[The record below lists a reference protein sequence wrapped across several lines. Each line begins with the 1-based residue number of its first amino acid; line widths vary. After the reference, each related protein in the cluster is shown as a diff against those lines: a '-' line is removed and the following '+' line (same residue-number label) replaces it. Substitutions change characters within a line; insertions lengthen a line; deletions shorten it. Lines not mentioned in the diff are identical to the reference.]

1 MANNYKIK
9 FAGDCGI
16 TIEFENTISEDVNR
30 QVVELKNAV
39 ENNETDGI
47 IALVPTYRSLLIQYD
62 SSKITYQT
70 LIEFISQAIK
80 NIGRNK
86 STKSKIYVIPVCYGG
101 DYGPDIETVSTENAL
116 DISSV
121 IDIHSSKDYRI
132 YMLGFTPGFPYL
144 GGMDKRI
151 ETARLEKP
159 RTKIYAGSVG
169 IAGGQTGIY
178 PIDSPGGWQII
189 GRTPLKLFDRT
200 KGQPFLLE
208 AGAYIRFKPIDVDTF
223 NKIEAEIEQG
233 VYRPEIEISQ
243 KKGV

>member
-39 ENNETDGI
+39 ENSETDGI

-70 LIEFISQAIK
+70 LIEFISQSIK

-200 KGQPFLLE
+200 KAQPFLLE
-208 AGAYIRFKPIDVDTF
+208 AGAYIRFKPIDVDAF